1 MRNALFKMLTKML
14 VLLLKQ
20 VIGKLIGPAQSSF
33 IPERLSLD
41 NIIVVQEAVHSM
53 RRKQGRKG

>member
-1 MRNALFKMLTKML
+1 ML